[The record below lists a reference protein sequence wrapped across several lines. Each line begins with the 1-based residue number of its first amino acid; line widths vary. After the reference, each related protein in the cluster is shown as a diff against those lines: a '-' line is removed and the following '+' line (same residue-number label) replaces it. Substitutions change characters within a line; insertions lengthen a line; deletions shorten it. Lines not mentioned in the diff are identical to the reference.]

1 MRAFNAFTSSG
12 ISAVIC
18 SAVVTDLSPLLLFGE
33 GKGDSVL
40 NPFGVPLPREPRKL
54 YVLLGEVFD
63 LALTD
68 KPGHLLPERRSPH
81 HPVPPRGQDVETLH
95 RLVDD
100 GEVIRRVID
109 RGRPRARYRQGP
121 ERRVC
126 RLPVRTQSLVVVPVE
141 VDLVASRLVSLI
153 DRVAHAK
160 QNTLLLGPPVVALAH
175 VEHQRER
182 MLSPLRHVRE
192 ADDLV
197 PHGHHGNL
205 HPDHAANIPRP
216 PRTSSV
222 HYPLR
227 LESAAHT
234 LDHVPSTPLLDAPHL
249 AHLQQVNRIIEEH
262 RTGGI
267 AGRHR
272 RMDVPVVR
280 RVRGP
285 HKAVPVQV
293 RKASPALLRLHPLV
307 LDPRRP
313 PHLDQPQETFLLL
326 LRLSDDVVPR
336 LTKTGVETQLFSDP
350 QIQLPGEPAQLRSRL
365 RTALLTDHAGRAAR
379 RPAPGPAPLQ
389 HRDPPETTARQPV
402 RRPQPK
408 VSTANHN
415 DVVDRHAQLLL
426 TILRPPPG
434 SPIHGCQAA
443 RTSLLNRD
451 SVKRCRDEL
460 AVAAARMRHFPL
472 PDPAEL
478 TRQLLSRRTG
488 DHDPIRMYS

>member
-1 MRAFNAFTSSG
+1 MRAFKAFTSSG

-18 SAVVTDLSPLLLFGE
+18 GAVVTALSPLLLFGE
-33 GKGDSVL
+33 GQGDGVL
-40 NPFGVPLPREPRKL
+40 NPVRVPLPREPRKL
-54 YVLLGEVFD
+54 YVLLGQVFD
-63 LALTD
+63 LAFGD
-68 KPGHLLPERRSPH
+68 EPGHLLSERRPPH
-81 HPVPPRGQDVETLH
+81 HPMPPCGQDVETLH
-95 RLVDD
+95 RLVDYR
-100 GEVIRRVID
+100 EVVRRVID
-109 RGRPRARYRQGP
+109 GRRPHPRYRQAA

-126 RLPVRTQSLVVVPVE
+126 RLPVRTQPLIVVPVE
-141 VDLVASRLVSLI
+141 VDLVAPRLVSLV

-160 QNTLLLGPPVVALAH
+160 QDTLLLGPPVITLAH
-175 VEHQRER
+175 VENQRER
-182 MLSPLRHVRE
+182 MLSPLGHVRE

-197 PHGHHGNL
+197 PHGHHGNV
-205 HPDHAANIPRP
+205 HPDHAADIPCPPRP
-216 PRTSSV
+216 TSV

-227 LESAAHT
+227 LESATCT
-234 LDHVPSTPLLDAPHL
+234 LDHVPPALLLDAPHL
-249 AHLQQVNRIIEEH
+249 AHLEQINRIIEEH

-267 AGRHR
+267 AGRYR

-293 RKASPALLRLHPLV
+293 RKSPPALLGLHALD

-389 HRDPPETTARQPV
+389 HRDPSETTARQPV

-415 DVVDRHAQLLL
+415 DVVDRHAQPLL
-426 TILRPPPG
+426 TIHRPPLRQSHPQVPS
-434 SPIHGCQAA
+434 SPNVTLEP
-443 RTSLLNRD
+443 RFSKT
-451 SVKRCRDEL
+451 
-460 AVAAARMRHFPL
+460 
-472 PDPAEL
+472 
-478 TRQLLSRRTG
+478 LSRRPRRRGRPHAAPSTTG
-488 DHDPIRMYS
+488 LSGTCPAARAPADRRP

>member
-1 MRAFNAFTSSG
+1 MRAFNAFTSLG
-12 ISAVIC
+12 MYAVIC
-18 SAVVTDLSPLLLFGE
+18 GAVVIALSPPLLFGE
-33 GKGDSVL
+33 GQGDGVL
-40 NPFGVPLPREPRKL
+40 NPVRVLLPREPRKL
-54 YVLLGEVFD
+54 YVLFGQIFD
-63 LALTD
+63 LALGD
-68 KPGHLLPERRSPH
+68 ELRHFLPERRSPH
-81 HPVPPRGQDVETLH
+81 HPVSSRRQDVETLH

-100 GEVIRRVID
+100 RQMVRRIVD
-109 RGRPRARYRQGP
+109 GSRPRPRYRQAP
-121 ERRVC
+121 ERRVSG
-126 RLPVRTQSLVVVPVE
+126 LPVRSHPLVVVPVE
-141 VDLVASRLVSLI
+141 VDLIASRLVSLV
-153 DRVAHAK
+153 DGVTHAE
-160 QNTLLLGPPVVALAH
+160 QDTLLLGPPVITLAH
-175 VEHQRER
+175 VEHERER
-182 MLSPLRHVRE
+182 MLSPLGYVRE
-192 ADDLV
+192 ADDLL

-205 HPDHAANIPRP
+205 HTDHAADIPRP

-227 LESAAHT
+227 LESAART
-234 LDHVPSTPLLDAPHL
+234 LDHVPPALFLDAPHL
-249 AHLQQVNRIIEEH
+249 AHLEQVNRIIEEY

-460 AVAAARMRHFPL
+460 AVAAVRMRHFPL

-478 TRQLLSRRTG
+478 TRQLLSRRTA